1 VEYVG
6 SDGEYRFDIFSCFL
20 LSFLCFSSC
29 AFLAKNFYLPDH
41 RINGRRHAVLAAI
54 FPAQL
59 ARKSICG
66 YGIRRVNRYERP
78 RVP

>member
-6 SDGEYRFDIFSCFL
+6 SRGEYRFDIFSLFL

-29 AFLAKNFYLPDH
+29 AFFAKNFCLPDH
-41 RINGRRHAVLAAI
+41 RIDGRRHAVPAAI

-59 ARKSICG
+59 ACKSICG
-66 YGIRRVNRYERP
+66 
-78 RVP
+78 